1 MSIGRSQ
8 LFRLTAGKAV
18 ANTALRWI
26 PFFLPTLTV
35 AFAAST
41 EQLTAILGFG
51 EMAGLCTLLAGRT
64 LDGGRERWIMSGSL
78 VVVGCSAMLALV
90 GTLSAFAVSFV
101 ALIVGVSLYTVGG
114 HTYMSRRV
122 PFDRRA
128 RAIGTFETS
137 WALALLVGAPLVAL
151 LITGFGWRGPFVA
164 IAVAALAMAAVVA
177 TTTDVVDPTPDAL
190 GTVPRRPLTARTWR
204 LIFASAAIAM
214 AGLTT
219 IVIAG
224 TWLDDRLGVSTG
236 GIGLVAMA
244 FGVTELTSSV
254 SSAAFADRIGKVTSA
269 RAALFLVLIG
279 AAVMTQADASLLI
292 GVAGLL
298 CFFLGFE
305 YAIVTSFSIVSEAM
319 PEARGRALATSS
331 AIGTVARGT
340 GTVASGALY
349 ARFGIAGPVTVT
361 ITAALVA
368 ILLLSLDHRF
378 ADDGPIPV
386 APSPGN
392 LAT

>member
-1 MSIGRSQ
+1 M
-8 LFRLTAGKAV
+8 

-51 EMAGLCTLLAGRT
+51 EMAGLCTLLVGRT

-78 VVVGCSAMLALV
+78 VLVGCSAGLALV
-90 GTLSAFAVSFV
+90 GSLSAFAVSFV
-101 ALIVGVSLYTVGG
+101 MLIIGVSLYTVGG
-114 HTYMSRRV
+114 HTYLSRRV

-128 RAIGTFETS
+128 RAIGSFETS
-137 WALALLVGAPLVAL
+137 WALALLIGAPLAAL

-164 IAVAALAMAAVVA
+164 VAVAALGMAVVVA
-177 TTTDVVDPTPDAL
+177 TTTDAVDPTADAL
-190 GTVPRRPLTARTWR
+190 GSHPRRPLTAQAWR
-204 LIFASAAIAM
+204 LIFASAATAM

-224 TWLDDRLGVSTG
+224 TWLDERLGVSTG

-244 FGVTELTSSV
+244 FGATELASSV
-254 SSAAFADRIGKVTSA
+254 SSATFADRVGKVTSA
-269 RAALFLVLIG
+269 RAALLLVLVG
-279 AAVMTQADASLLI
+279 AAVMTQADASLAI
-292 GVAGLL
+292 GLVGLL

-349 ARFGIAGPVTVT
+349 ARYGISGPVAVT
-361 ITAALVA
+361 ATAAAVA
-368 ILLLSLDHRF
+368 MVLLSLDHRLLDQH
-378 ADDGPIPV
+378 ALD
-386 APSPGN
+386 PSSVS
-392 LAT
+392 

>member
-1 MSIGRSQ
+1 MSVGRSQ
-8 LFRLTAGKAV
+8 LVRLTAGKAV

-26 PFFLPTLTV
+26 PFFLPTLAV

-78 VVVGCSAMLALV
+78 VVVGCSALLALI
-90 GTLSAFAVSFV
+90 GSLSAFAVSFV
-101 ALIVGVSLYTVGG
+101 VLIIGVSLYTVGG
-114 HTYMSRRV
+114 HTYLSRRV

-128 RAIGTFETS
+128 RAIGSFETS
-137 WALALLVGAPLVAL
+137 WALALLIGAPLVAL

-164 IAVAALAMAAVVA
+164 VAVAALGMAVVVA
-177 TTTDVVDPTPDAL
+177 TTTDVVQPTADAL
-190 GTVPRRPLTARTWR
+190 GSYQRRPLTAQAWR
-204 LIFASAAIAM
+204 LIFASAATAM

-244 FGVTELTSSV
+244 FGMTELSSSV
-254 SSAAFADRIGKVTSA
+254 SSATFADRVGKVTST
-269 RAALFLVLIG
+269 RAALLLVLAG
-279 AAVMTQADASLLI
+279 AAVMTQADDSLAI
-292 GVAGLL
+292 GLVGLM

-331 AIGTVARGT
+331 AIGTFARGT

-349 ARFGIAGPVTVT
+349 ARWGISGPVGL
-361 ITAALVA
+361 TAAAAIVA
-368 ILLLSLDHRF
+368 MGLLTLDNRSLDQ
-378 ADDGPIPV
+378 G
-386 APSPGN
+386 APDPGSVS
-392 LAT
+392 